1 MLPPPGPSPNTTAA
15 RKLRGAERCAQARMR
30 VLDRNSLTEEDITK
44 LTEVETLTFG
54 QQILFELVYSD
65 WAEQQTKFEGEL
77 CKLEDAADVAD
88 RRVMVLA
95 ENAKKDLP
103 YPSAKIRSLLRIRR
117 RDIEKYFNNLYL
129 IEMFGSSP
137 QPTNVWKPS
146 VDVQS
151 VIAGMTA
158 EAIHK
163 QAFYMEGESERL
175 TKLRRRRR
183 QAQLVLDFPKYA
195 LAGGAV
201 VVGLFAL
208 GIAIDLLEYLHRAPT
223 VVALRHA
230 LSRLLDWLF
239 TDAGLVSAS
248 VTIIVVIVFIKLRKR
263 LRKFAKGA

>member
-103 YPSAKIRSLLRIRR
+103 YPSAKIRSLLRIQEGTSRS
-117 RDIEKYFNNLYL
+117 IL
-129 IEMFGSSP
+129 I
-137 QPTNVWKPS
+137 TY
-146 VDVQS
+146 
-151 VIAGMTA
+151 T
-158 EAIHK
+158 
-163 QAFYMEGESERL
+163 
-175 TKLRRRRR
+175 
-183 QAQLVLDFPKYA
+183 
-195 LAGGAV
+195 
-201 VVGLFAL
+201 
-208 GIAIDLLEYLHRAPT
+208 
-223 VVALRHA
+223 
-230 LSRLLDWLF
+230 
-239 TDAGLVSAS
+239 
-248 VTIIVVIVFIKLRKR
+248 
-263 LRKFAKGA
+263 

>member
-1 MLPPPGPSPNTTAA
+1 
-15 RKLRGAERCAQARMR
+15 
-30 VLDRNSLTEEDITK
+30 
-44 LTEVETLTFG
+44 
-54 QQILFELVYSD
+54 
-65 WAEQQTKFEGEL
+65 
-77 CKLEDAADVAD
+77 
-88 RRVMVLA
+88 
-95 ENAKKDLP
+95 
-103 YPSAKIRSLLRIRR
+103 
-117 RDIEKYFNNLYL
+117 
-129 IEMFGSSP
+129 
-137 QPTNVWKPS
+137 
-146 VDVQS
+146 
-151 VIAGMTA
+151 MTA

-175 TKLRRRRR
+175 TKLKHRRR

-263 LRKFAKGA
+263 LRKFARGCMNERWFRGTKLAMRNLADKRIQTVRYDCRFDDSCWEPQGKSASRDA